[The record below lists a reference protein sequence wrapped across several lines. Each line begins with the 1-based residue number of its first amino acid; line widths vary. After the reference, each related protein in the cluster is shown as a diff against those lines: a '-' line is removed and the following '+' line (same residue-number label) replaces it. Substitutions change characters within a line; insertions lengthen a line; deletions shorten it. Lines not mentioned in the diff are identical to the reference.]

1 MFHLRLLV
9 RRSRLPSRDLRPWL
23 IRLDRVCRQ
32 GAPPPG
38 SRAPPEPRTGGC
50 RCHDAAWRGA
60 RRIRPKEQPVLAGA
74 VVVVGASAADALFM
88 RIRLSD
94 PHRLAELAAALARAG
109 CPTERIGARTLLIPA
124 DVAQVDLAFFVKA
137 WSDHHSA
144 GKPRTAR
151 RRIARRV
158 RARGRSALHRCAR

>member
-23 IRLDRVCRQ
+23 IRLDRVCRK

-60 RRIRPKEQPVLAGA
+60 RRIRPKQQPVLAGA
-74 VVVVGASAADALFM
+74 VVVVGASTADALFM
-88 RIRLSD
+88 RTRLSNL
-94 PHRLAELAAALARAG
+94 HRAVDLAAALPPARA
-109 CPTERIGARTLLIPA
+109 PTER
-124 DVAQVDLAFFVKA
+124 
-137 WSDHHSA
+137 
-144 GKPRTAR
+144 
-151 RRIARRV
+151 
-158 RARGRSALHRCAR
+158 RG